1 MFKEKDNQLKL
12 IKQKWDEQ
20 QRTKYGNTDVY
31 KYEDYD
37 VKDPKNMDEIK
48 RMTHILDQA
57 TRMCDGKDFDF
68 KNIMSFENA
77 TEIKTISLNEKNN
90 QTISIQ
96 TQGGSPDNYLN
107 GNQYQNSNDKDL
119 FEWTQ

>member
-20 QRTKYGNTDVY
+20 QRTKYGNAESF

-37 VKDPKNMDEIK
+37 DLDPKNMDEIK

-57 TRMCDGKDFDF
+57 TRMCDG
-68 KNIMSFENA
+68 
-77 TEIKTISLNEKNN
+77 
-90 QTISIQ
+90 
-96 TQGGSPDNYLN
+96 
-107 GNQYQNSNDKDL
+107 
-119 FEWTQ
+119 